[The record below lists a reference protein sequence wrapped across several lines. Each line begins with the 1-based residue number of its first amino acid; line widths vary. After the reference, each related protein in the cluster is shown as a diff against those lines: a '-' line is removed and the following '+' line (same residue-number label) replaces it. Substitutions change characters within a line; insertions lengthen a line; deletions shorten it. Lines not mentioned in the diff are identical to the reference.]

1 MNPHTFFKC
10 SAANC
15 SFEGTSLR
23 GLSQHR
29 KAQHPRLANHESYKL
44 NKQNYIRYYH
54 PVLTGMAIEICFLL
68 YANVECAARPCAQD
82 GSFIHPASNP
92 PASTA
97 TSRNPWFPFED
108 RLAFEWAH
116 EHFVKV
122 QSSKK
127 EIGRGLELWRAALR
141 KGGCHDELPWRSADE
156 MYATID
162 SIQDGSTPWS
172 TFILR
177 YNGPKPDR
185 DIPLWMEEEYE
196 VNTRDALEVVC
207 GQISTP
213 EFDGEFDY
221 RPFKEFNPSNERV
234 WSNLMS
240 GEFAFDEAV
249 RLFLFTC

>member
-1 MNPHTFFKC
+1 M
-10 SAANC
+10 
-15 SFEGTSLR
+15 SLR
-23 GLSQHR
+23 GLSQHQ
-29 KAQHPRLANHESYKL
+29 KAQHSQLANQESNKL
-44 NKQNYIRYYH
+44 NKQHYTRYYH
-54 PVLTGMAIEICFLL
+54 PVLTGMATKFYFLL
-68 YANVECAARPCAQD
+68 YANGECAAWPCTQD
-82 GSFIHPASNP
+82 GLFIHDPASNP
-92 PASTA
+92 PASESVASA
-97 TSRNPWFPFED
+97 TSSNPWVLFED

-141 KGGCHDELPWRSADE
+141 KGGCRDELPWCSADE

-177 YNGPKPDR
+177 YNGQKPDR
-185 DIPLWMEEEYE
+185 NIPLWMEEEYE
-196 VNTRDALEVVC
+196 LNTRDALEIVC
-207 GQISTP
+207 SQISRS

-240 GEFAFDEAV
+240 GEFAFNEAV
-249 RLFLFTC
+249 